1 MHTATISYYAE
12 NISFRL
18 KNKKLI
24 SAWIKQVILLEKRKL
39 QSVSFIF
46 CNDDYLLKLNQTYL
60 KHQTLTDIIT
70 FDYNKKDNISG
81 DIFISIER
89 VKENAKVFGN
99 SFTGELHRVII
110 HGIIHLLG
118 YKDKKSSEKLAMRA
132 KEDVCLSILNKAVS
146 RETW

>member
-18 KNKKLI
+18 KNKKII
-24 SAWIKQVILLEKRKL
+24 SDWIKKVILLEKRKL
-39 QSVSFIF
+39 QSVSFVF
-46 CNDDYLLKLNQTYL
+46 CNDEYLLKLNQIYL

-70 FDYNKKDNISG
+70 FDYNEDNNIAG

-89 VKENAKVFGN
+89 VKENAIIFGN
-99 SFTGELHRVII
+99 TFSDELHRVMI

-118 YKDKKSSEKLAMRA
+118 YKDKKSSERLAMRA
-132 KEDVCLSILNKAVS
+132 KEDVCLSMLGKVVS
-146 RETW
+146 RET

>member
-24 SAWIKQVILLEKRKL
+24 SDWIKQVILLEKRKL
-39 QSVSFIF
+39 RSVSFVF
-46 CNDDYLLKLNQTYL
+46 CNDEYLLKLNQTYL

-70 FDYNKKDNISG
+70 FDYNEKDNISG

-89 VKENAKVFGN
+89 VKYNAKIFSN
-99 SFTGELHRVII
+99 SFIDELHRVMI

-118 YKDKKSSEKLAMRA
+118 YNDNKSSEKLAMRA
-132 KEDVCLSILNKAVS
+132 KEDICLSILSKVVS
-146 RETW
+146 RET

>member
-24 SAWIKQVILLEKRKL
+24 SAWIKQIILLEKRKL
-39 QSVSFIF
+39 QSVSFVF
-46 CNDDYLLKLNQTYL
+46 CNDEYLLKLNQIYL

-70 FDYNKKDNISG
+70 FDYNEGNNIAG

-89 VKENAKVFGN
+89 VKENAIIFGN
-99 SFTGELHRVII
+99 TFSDELHRVMI

-118 YKDKKSSEKLAMRA
+118 YKDKKSSERLAMRA
-132 KEDVCLSILNKAVS
+132 KEDVCLSMLGKVVS
-146 RETW
+146 RET

>member
-18 KNKKLI
+18 KNKKII
-24 SAWIKQVILLEKRKL
+24 SDWIKKVILFEKREL
-39 QSVSFIF
+39 QSVSFVF
-46 CNDDYLLKLNQTYL
+46 CNDEYLLKLNQIYL

-70 FDYNKKDNISG
+70 FDYNEDNNIAG

-89 VKENAKVFGN
+89 VKENAIIFGN
-99 SFTGELHRVII
+99 TFSDELHRVMI

-118 YKDKKSSEKLAMRA
+118 YKDKKSSERLAMRA
-132 KEDVCLSILNKAVS
+132 KEDVCLSMLGKVVS
-146 RETW
+146 RET

>member
-18 KNKKLI
+18 KNKKII
-24 SAWIKQVILLEKRKL
+24 SDWIKKVILLEKRKL
-39 QSVSFIF
+39 QSVSFVF
-46 CNDDYLLKLNQTYL
+46 CNDEYLLKLNQVYL

-70 FDYNKKDNISG
+70 FDYNENDNISG

-89 VKENAKVFGN
+89 VKENAKIFGN
-99 SFTGELHRVII
+99 SFIDELHRVMI

-118 YKDKKSSEKLAMRA
+118 YEDKKSSERLAMRA
-132 KEDVCLSILNKAVS
+132 KEDVCLSILSRVVS
-146 RETW
+146 RET